1 VKEPDRNV
9 SCLSFWQA
17 RPQLERLLQLLS
29 LLFTFLA
36 IGARRYCSSTVSPL
50 PGFACP
56 IAPLFVHPDD
66 EFADD

>member
-1 VKEPDRNV
+1 
-9 SCLSFWQA
+9 
-17 RPQLERLLQLLS
+17 
-29 LLFTFLA
+29 LFTFLA